1 MLDFLLFLCVIGLAF
16 YVWLMRADL
25 RYLRRRLEELEDRSG
40 LDRPKAGAP
49 TTDPA
54 PQRLVVT
61 KRVAQSVAT
70 ASVPITRTEQ
80 ASPSVPPP
88 TAPEPKP
95 ESEPDVSAPPL
106 SARINFENLV
116 GGKLPIWVGGISL
129 VFAGFFLVRYT
140 IEAGLFGPAAR
151 SVTATIFAGLLI
163 AISLVGGKLP
173 KIGDSFAADPRVG
186 QSLAGAGIATLY
198 GTLYMAAEIYG
209 LVGISAA
216 FILVVLTTAI
226 AFALAL
232 RHGPPTALMG
242 LVGGF
247 VAPWVAGMGASNL
260 PSLLLYLAV
269 FIAALFGLAV
279 WRRWLWLLVLASG
292 GGLLWSLAMLFAA
305 NSNLALLAGFIA
317 ATGGGAIL
325 AAKRFEHL
333 EGYWSPLARFAPMT
347 LALAQLAV
355 LLPKME
361 YSIIGWIFYFL
372 LSALAIALAW
382 REKILLPLVAGA
394 LLVVLGPLGVAWEA
408 DGPSQRNLL
417 ATAAV
422 ILLFGLAGNVRARQS
437 PEASTYWAIIGF
449 AAPAL
454 CWFTAALSGGI
465 ANDQIWAA
473 MAALAAVPALWTAWE
488 WHSKQRAPELQRWAT
503 AVAGAMLWFA
513 LGLLLGENWLPVATA
528 LIALGIAAWA
538 NVTKGVWERRISW
551 LPLGTAI
558 LIATVYS
565 YQFLDAI
572 GASLSGAGAVM
583 SRLPAIGDAART
595 TLLPALLI
603 AAAAWTPIF
612 ATGKRTRRLVLVAG
626 GAGVA
631 AFAWLLAK
639 QVGNIVSP
647 SDFIRLGFV
656 ERAVI
661 TQIFFGLGWFA
672 FAQSDKRPEWPG
684 LRNAALILSA
694 VGVFRVIWFDFVILN
709 PLFDPQSVGPVPIAN
724 FATAHFAAVSAWLW
738 LLASRLPARL
748 PAKGASLGMMIVT
761 AGITVRQAFQGNLLS
776 GAEVSNA
783 ENYVYSAA
791 FMLLAIVW
799 LTLGIRSG
807 LALLR
812 LAGLL
817 LLTVVT
823 LKVFLVDAAALS
835 GLLRI
840 VSFLG
845 LGIALIGIGW
855 AYGRVMQPKNE
866 KSPKE

>member
-1 MLDFLLFLCVIGLAF
+1 MLDFFLLLCVIGLAF

-25 RYLRRRLEELEDRSG
+25 RYLRRRLEELED
-40 LDRPKAGAP
+40 LDWASRTKAAAP
-49 TTDPA
+49 NADPA
-54 PQRLVVT
+54 PQKLVVT
-61 KRVAQSVAT
+61 KRTAQPVTSV
-70 ASVPITRTEQ
+70 SVPLTKSDRP
-80 ASPSVPPP
+80 ALPPVPPL
-88 TAPEPKP
+88 A
-95 ESEPDVSAPPL
+95 SEPDKSAPPL

-116 GGKLPIWVGGISL
+116 GGKLPIWVGGIAL

-163 AISLVGGKLP
+163 AISLFGARLP

-209 LVGISAA
+209 LIGISTA

-333 EGYWSPLARFAPMT
+333 DGYWSPLARFAPMT
-347 LALAQLAV
+347 LALVQLAL
-355 LLPKME
+355 LLPKMQ

-394 LLVVLGPLGVAWEA
+394 LLLVLGPLGVAWEA
-408 DGPSQRNLL
+408 DGASQRNLL
-417 ATAAV
+417 ATVGV
-422 ILLFGLAGNVRARQS
+422 ILLFGLSGHVRARQS
-437 PEASTYWAIIGF
+437 TEASTYWAIIGF
-449 AAPAL
+449 AAPGL
-454 CWFTAALSGGI
+454 CWLTAAISGGI

-488 WHSKQRAPELQRWAT
+488 WHSKQRAPELQIWAT
-503 AVAGAMLWFA
+503 ALAGAMLWFA
-513 LGLLLGENWLPVATA
+513 LGLLLGENWFPVATA

-538 NVTKGVWERRISW
+538 NITKGLWERRISW

-558 LIATVYS
+558 LTATAYS

-572 GASLSGAGAVM
+572 GASLSGAGAIM
-583 SRLPAIGDAART
+583 NRLPGISEAFRT
-595 TLLPALLI
+595 TFVPALLI
-603 AAAAWTPIF
+603 AAAAWTPVF
-612 ATGKRTRRLVLVAG
+612 ATGRRTRQLVVIVG

-631 AFAWLLAK
+631 ACFWLLAK
-639 QVGNIVSP
+639 QIGNIVSP

-661 TQIFFGLGWFA
+661 TQVFFGLGWFA
-672 FAQSDKRPEWPG
+672 FAQSDKRPEWPY
-684 LRNAALILSA
+684 LCKVALILCV
-694 VGVFRVIWFDFVILN
+694 VGIFRVIWFDLVILN

-738 LLASRLPARL
+738 VLAAKLPARW
-748 PAKGASLGMMIVT
+748 PTKGASLGMMMVT

-776 GAEVSNA
+776 GADVSNA
-783 ENYVYSAA
+783 ENYAYSAA
-791 FMLLAIVW
+791 FMLLAIMW

-866 KSPKE
+866 NSPTD